1 MLDEMVAQ
9 YSNMFHSSI
18 KMTPVQ
24 ASEKKNEAEVYRNLY
39 PVGEEIK
46 TPKFAIGDLER
57 ITKKKNMFGKGYTP
71 RWTEE
76 VFTMSEVTNIYE
88 PYNI

>member
-46 TPKFAIGDLER
+46 TPKFAIGYLVRITIKRIFLER
-57 ITKKKNMFGKGYTP
+57 AIRQGGLNKFVQCRK
-71 RWTEE
+71 
-76 VFTMSEVTNIYE
+76 
-88 PYNI
+88 